1 MDERSAKFDAPRW
14 LDHANRML
22 FCVALTAKCLSMR
35 STLLILWLLIL
46 IGTILLAR
54 TSSISDTNNTKRML
68 MALCIFK
75 KVNFKILLDC
85 LLSDLEDQKTRG
97 RFLASWDSQAF
108 WVLNDDG

>member
-1 MDERSAKFDAPRW
+1 
-14 LDHANRML
+14 
-22 FCVALTAKCLSMR
+22 
-35 STLLILWLLIL
+35 
-46 IGTILLAR
+46 
-54 TSSISDTNNTKRML
+54 